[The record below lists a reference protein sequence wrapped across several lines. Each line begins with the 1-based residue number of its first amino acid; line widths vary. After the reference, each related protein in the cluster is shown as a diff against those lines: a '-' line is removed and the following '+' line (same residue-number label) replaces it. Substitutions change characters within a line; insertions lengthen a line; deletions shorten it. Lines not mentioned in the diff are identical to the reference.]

1 MTIAGV
7 KILNL
12 PKVQDERGNLSFL
25 QEGNLPFEI
34 QDICWP
40 YDAKNRMEGYA
51 YKKRS
56 EIVIALSGSVEV
68 IIQDAEHNKRTFKLS
83 SPLDALYVP
92 CSLWREMINYSDD
105 VCVIHLLDGRLQEG
119 SVIRDFK
126 NYLNYVNA

>member
-1 MTIAGV
+1 MTIDGV

-12 PKVQDERGNLSFL
+12 PKVKDERGNLSFL

-51 YKKRS
+51 HKKLS
-56 EIVIALSGSVEV
+56 EIIIALSGSVEV
-68 IIQDAEHNKRTFKLS
+68 IVQDSENNKHAFNLN

-92 CSLWREMINYSDD
+92 RSLWREMINYSDD
-105 VCVIHLLDGRLQEG
+105 ACLIHLLDGNLEEK
-119 SVIRDFK
+119 SVIRNFK